1 MKSLLR
7 IIDSNW
13 YTTQVIIPRGLSS
26 IFTDKHFATYPKIL
40 VPQNFIDDRG
50 SIKNIADGE
59 LGDVA
64 VITSKANS
72 TRANHIHDHDWHLC
86 YLVSGSMK
94 YYWSTDLEN
103 SKSESIVINTGEMVY
118 TPPKAP
124 HKMLFLEDSVF
135 VAISNLSRVQESYE
149 ADTKKLSDNFFLND
163 KTN

>member
-13 YTTQVIIPRGLSS
+13 YITQVIIPRGLSS
-26 IFTDKHFATYPKIL
+26 IFTNKHFANYPKIL

-72 TRANHIHDHDWHLC
+72 IRANHIHDHDWHLS

-94 YYWSTDLEN
+94 YYWRSDLET
-103 SKSESIVINTGEMVY
+103 SKSESVVVNSGEMVY

-124 HKMLFLEDSVF
+124 HKMVFLEDSIF
-135 VAISNLSRVQESYE
+135 IAISGLSRVQENYE
-149 ADTKKLSDNFFLND
+149 ADTKKLLDNFFV
-163 KTN
+163 

>member
-1 MKSLLR
+1 M
-7 IIDSNW
+7 IDSNW
-13 YTTQVIIPRGLSS
+13 YITQVIIPRGLGS

-50 SIKNIADGE
+50 SIINIADGE

-72 TRANHIHDHDWHLC
+72 IRANHIHDHDWHLC
-86 YLVSGSMK
+86 YLVSGSLK

-103 SKSESIVINTGEMVY
+103 SKSESIVVNTGEMVY

-149 ADTKKLSDNFFLND
+149 ADTKKLSDNFFPND
-163 KTN
+163 QNN

>member
-1 MKSLLR
+1 M
-7 IIDSNW
+7 
-13 YTTQVIIPRGLSS
+13 IIPNSLSS
-26 IFTDKHFATYPKIL
+26 IFTDKHFANYPKVL

-72 TRANHIHDHDWHLC
+72 IRANHIHDQDWHLC

-94 YYWSTDLEN
+94 YYWSINLEN
-103 SKSESIVINTGEMVY
+103 SESESIVVNAGEMVY
-118 TPPKAP
+118 TPSKTP

-149 ADTKKLSDNFFLND
+149 ADTKKLSDNFFPND
-163 KTN
+163 